1 MRKWFSVLG
10 RYMAALCQLGL
21 KRILLGHHTRRLI
34 KKEDRI
40 IQEFERALTAQGK
53 ALRNRG
59 YLYRQS
65 LKHLTLHLA
74 DELHMQKCQIRK
86 VTVELIDGDFFVDLE
101 IATHNRTVTRMVVV

>member
-10 RYMAALCQLGL
+10 RYIAAQYQLGL
-21 KRILLGHHTRRLI
+21 KRILLNHHMRRLI

-59 YLYRQS
+59 YLSRQS

-86 VTVELIDGDFFVDLE
+86 VTVELIDGDFFIDLE
-101 IATHNRTVTRMVVV
+101 IATHNRTVKRMVIV